1 MASEVPRGS
10 KEQGFTCPYGDTDL
24 RERIVTE
31 LRQQRDLNQ
40 SAVRAMRT
48 RVEACVEK
56 TGGHDGHWG

>member
-1 MASEVPRGS
+1 MTSLLFALNQLIEWPPKSL
-10 KEQGFTCPYGDTDL
+10 DL

-56 TGGHDGHWG
+56 TGGHDEGHWG